1 MPSAGVGERD
11 YLRRGETRDL
21 SAEDIRA
28 LLRDRDARKFHVVRR
43 TLAAHP
49 RTPRAE
55 AMSLV
60 PTLFWRDL
68 AWISADVRAHPEV
81 RRAADQEILRR
92 LPGLAISER
101 VELARISGPGTI
113 AALRKSGEPPLV
125 RALLRNRFTVE
136 ADVVY
141 MGISGRNPESLQ
153 ALALDAVWG
162 LRIAVRAAVAR
173 NRFTPPPLAVGLLAA
188 IPLADLR
195 EICLER
201 WRDPEFLEVARAT
214 LAFRTETGAG
224 HGLPA

>member
-1 MPSAGVGERD
+1 MPSLGERE
-11 YLRRGETRDL
+11 YLRRGERGDL
-21 SAEDIRA
+21 STDDIRA
-28 LLRDRDARKFHVVRR
+28 LLRDRDARKLHVVRR

-60 PTLFWRDL
+60 PTLYWRDL
-68 AWISADVRAHPEV
+68 AWISADARAHPEV

-113 AALRKSGEPPLV
+113 AALRRSGEPPLV

-141 MGISGRNPESLQ
+141 MGISGRDPESLQ
-153 ALALDAVWG
+153 ALARDAVWG

-173 NRFTPPPLAVGLLAA
+173 NRFTAPALAVELLAA

-195 EICLER
+195 EICVER
-201 WRDPEFLEVARAT
+201 WRGPGFLEIARAT
-214 LAFRTETGAG
+214 LAYRTETGSG
-224 HGLPA
+224 VELPA

>member
-1 MPSAGVGERD
+1 MPSLGERE
-11 YLRRGETRDL
+11 YLRRGERGDL

-43 TLAAHP
+43 RLAAHP

-68 AWISADVRAHPEV
+68 AWISADARAHPEV

-113 AALRKSGEPPLV
+113 AALRRSGEPPLV

-136 ADVVY
+136 ADVLY
-141 MGISGRNPESLQ
+141 MGICGRDPESLE
-153 ALALDAVWG
+153 ALVRDAVWG
-162 LRIAVRAAVAR
+162 ARIAVRAAVAR
-173 NRFTPPPLAVGLLAA
+173 NRYTPPALAVELLAA

-195 EICLER
+195 EICVER
-201 WRDPEFLEVARAT
+201 WRGPGFLEIARAT
-214 LAFRTETGAG
+214 LAFRTETGSG
-224 HGLPA
+224 VELPA

>member
-1 MPSAGVGERD
+1 MPRATERE
-11 YLRRGETRDL
+11 YLRRGESGDL
-21 SAEDIRA
+21 SADDIRA
-28 LLRDRDARKFHVVRR
+28 LLRDPDARRLHVVRR
-43 TLAAHP
+43 ALAAHP

-55 AMSLV
+55 AISLV

-68 AWISADVRAHPEV
+68 AWISADARAHPQV

-101 VELARISGPGTI
+101 VELARISGPGTVS
-113 AALRKSGEPPLV
+113 ALRRSGEPPLV

-141 MGISGRNPESLQ
+141 MAIAGRDPESLE
-153 ALALDAVWG
+153 AIALDSVWG

-173 NRFTPPPLAVGLLAA
+173 NRFTPAGLAADLLAA

-195 EICLER
+195 EICTER
-201 WRDPEFLEVARAT
+201 WRTPNFLEIARAT
-214 LAFRTETGAG
+214 LAYRTVTGGGAT
-224 HGLPA
+224 LPA